1 MSPHERRQFAV
12 NVTWTWPM
20 VLALLFFAMLPI
32 WGPIVPPLEG
42 AVAPVTSKIT
52 FIQQTQV
59 EGGITARD
67 HRLPMMRIW
76 LLTLASMG
84 FGSAATIV
92 LTKPPVVMGVV
103 GAAMRF
109 ISGLLSHAL

>member
-1 MSPHERRQFAV
+1 
-12 NVTWTWPM
+12 
-20 VLALLFFAMLPI
+20 
-32 WGPIVPPLEG
+32 
-42 AVAPVTSKIT
+42 
-52 FIQQTQV
+52 
-59 EGGITARD
+59 
-67 HRLPMMRIW
+67 MMRIW